1 MKRNLNTPALDIVG
15 NLAPTL
21 PNNTGMAITK
31 PSRMNGFP
39 RNTAWGSMSFARKA
53 TPAVTVIASAIYRYV
68 PSIKFLRPKSISPAS
83 ATVRLYC

>member
-1 MKRNLNTPALDIVG
+1 MKNTLATITPGTKAAMADMNMPKNAANMKRNLNTPALDIVG

-39 RNTAWGSMSFARKA
+39 RNTAWGK
-53 TPAVTVIASAIYRYV
+53 YV
-68 PSIKFLRPKSISPAS
+68 L
-83 ATVRLYC
+83 C